1 MAADLFGDTAGNRG
15 CFDHLP
21 DPRAHRTQAFGVAG
35 GEPGQ
40 LIQQRN
46 ELTVACYDLSIG
58 VGGDT
63 ETLRHPDPADPGEFP
78 EVGALA
84 SGQFEQG
91 PVDLLEAQHRPGH
104 PRSPVV
110 HPAALRRTQRR
121 IAPRPD
127 HAPIRSV
134 RAVFLRPHWQRTRV
148 DSWCRP
154 THSWLEARRTCPRT
168 VGVVRVR
175 PSVFGCPSAGR

>member
-46 ELTVACYDLSIG
+46 ELTVACYNLSIG
-58 VGGDT
+58 VGGDA
-63 ETLRHPDPADPGEFP
+63 ETFGHPDPADPGEFP

-91 PVDLLEAQHRPGH
+91 PVDLLEAQHGPGH

-110 HPAALRRTQRR
+110 HLGPLRRTQRR
-121 IAPRPD
+121 LPR
-127 HAPIRSV
+127 APITLRPVRFVPSSSGHTGSV
-134 RAVFLRPHWQRTRV
+134 RELIPG
-148 DSWCRP
+148 
-154 THSWLEARRTCPRT
+154 
-168 VGVVRVR
+168 VGQ
-175 PSVFGCPSAGR
+175 PIPG